1 MPPQWKNIL
10 VTRTDRI
17 GDVILSLPV
26 AGAIKAAYPPAHVTF
41 LVGKTPLPVVQM
53 CPWVDDTIVTE
64 SRVGDDATL
73 AAIKSH
79 AFDAVVCLYPR
90 SQLAR
95 LLVRTK
101 IPVRVGT
108 ARRFYSY
115 RFNRRINIS
124 RKAGGRHERDFN
136 LALLQGLGINDPRVF
151 DPVCIP
157 SHDARTSARIILRE
171 LGIEPEQP
179 FAIIHPGCG
188 GSARNWSVTQYRDL
202 CRRLQEWGIAVVLSG
217 SETEMELVNHIK
229 EGIGQRIY
237 SIAGR
242 TGLDVLAAVLSDAR
256 VFIGPST
263 GPMHLAA
270 AAGIPV
276 VALFGPIRTTG
287 PDRWGPLGE
296 GHRVFTPEVETCRC
310 PVEKCKL
317 GDCMAMIDPNTV
329 AHAVV
334 AALKQPRREFNP
346 ASQVF
351 EFERK

>member
-1 MPPQWKNIL
+1 MPPQWENIL

-17 GDVILSLPV
+17 GDVILSLPT
-26 AGAIKAAYPPAHVTF
+26 AGAIKEACPSARVTF
-41 LVGKTPLPVVQM
+41 LVGDAPLPAVQM

-64 SRVGDDATL
+64 SRIGDESVL
-73 AAIKSH
+73 SEIKSR
-79 AFDAVVCLYPR
+79 AFDAVICLYPR

-95 LLVRTK
+95 LLVQTR
-101 IPVRVGT
+101 IPVRIGT

-136 LALLQGLGINDPRVF
+136 LVLLQGLGITDPRIL

-157 SHDARTSARIILRE
+157 SHEARTSARIMLGE
-171 LGIEPEQP
+171 LGIEPDQP
-179 FAIIHPGCG
+179 FAILHPGCG
-188 GSARNWSVTQYRDL
+188 GSARNWSADHYRDL
-202 CRRLQEWGIAVVLSG
+202 CRRLQEWGIALVLSG
-217 SETEMELVNHIK
+217 SETEKELVDHIK
-229 EGIGQRIY
+229 DGLSQRIY

-242 TGLDVLAAVLSDAR
+242 TGLDVLAAVLNAAR

-270 AAGIPV
+270 AVGTPV

-287 PDRWGPLGE
+287 PERWGPLGE
-296 GHRVFTPEVETCRC
+296 GHRVFTPPVETCRC

-317 GDCMAMIDPNTV
+317 GDCMAMIDPGAV
-329 AHAVV
+329 ADAVV
-334 AALKQPRREFNP
+334 AAMGQPRREFNP
-346 ASQVF
+346 VSQVF